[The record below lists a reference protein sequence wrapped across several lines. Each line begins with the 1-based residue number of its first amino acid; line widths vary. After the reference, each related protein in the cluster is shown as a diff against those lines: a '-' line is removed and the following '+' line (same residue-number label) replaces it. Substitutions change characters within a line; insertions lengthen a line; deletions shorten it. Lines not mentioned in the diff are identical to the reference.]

1 VNRKKVASPIQLYLN
16 LGPATT
22 AKETMKTKLHSLFI
36 GLAILAGVHQT
47 NAQVTNLGIAP
58 AGGQSVLYWPTSPT
72 NCILQSTTNLGSPN
86 WTTEKYPAPV
96 TASTVSNTTPAK
108 FFRLIYTNPP
118 AGMVLI
124 PAGSFLM
131 GNSIGDSGITDANP
145 TNVYVSAFFMDTN
158 LVDLAVWQAVH
169 DYAVA
174 FDGYIFDDVGAGKAS
189 APNQPVQTV
198 NWYDCVKWCNA
209 RSQEAGLTPCYYTDA
224 GFTQV
229 YKTGD
234 VDAVYVNWAANGYR
248 LPTEAEWEKAAR
260 GGLSGCRFPWG
271 NLISEGQAN
280 YNGNTTN
287 YSYDRGP
294 NGYNAIGSIGGTSP
308 ATSPVGSF
316 DVNGYGL
323 YDMAGNVFEW
333 CWDWYAAPPYPA
345 GSPYLGGANPTGAAT
360 GSSRVLRGGF
370 WNNYAYVARCAFRVI
385 RDPIVAD
392 YNVGFRCVRGL

>member
-1 VNRKKVASPIQLYLN
+1 
-16 LGPATT
+16 
-22 AKETMKTKLHSLFI
+22 MKTKLRIFCA
-36 GLAILAGVHQT
+36 GLAMLASVHST
-47 NAQVTNLGIAP
+47 LAQVTNLGIAP
-58 AGGQSVLYWPTSPT
+58 IAGGQSLLYWPAGSPT
-72 NCILQSTTNLGSPN
+72 NNNYILQSTTNLGSPN
-86 WTTEKYPAPV
+86 WTTEKYPVPV
-96 TASTVSNTTPAK
+96 TASTVSNITPAK

-118 AGMVLI
+118 VGMVLI

-131 GNSIGDSGITDANP
+131 GNSIGDSDITDANP

-158 LVDLAVWQAVH
+158 LVNLSIWQAVYT
-169 DYAVA
+169 YAIT
-174 FDGYIFDDVGAGKAS
+174 FNGYSFDDAGAGKA
-189 APNQPVQTV
+189 ATHPVQTV

-209 RSQEAGLTPCYYTDA
+209 RSQVAGLTPVYYMDA

-234 VDAVYVNWAANGYR
+234 VTPYVNWSANGYR

-271 NLISEGQAN
+271 NLISESQAN
-280 YNGNTTN
+280 YYGNIN
-287 YSYDRGP
+287 SYDRGP

-333 CWDWYAAPPYPA
+333 CWDWYGTPYGQP
-345 GSPYLGGANPTGAAT
+345 STTNPTGA
-360 GSSRVLRGGF
+360 GSSYRVLRGGA
-370 WNNYAYVARCAFRVI
+370 WDYSAINSRCAYRYG
-385 RDPIVAD
+385 D
-392 YNVGFRCVRGL
+392 YPSNASYDVGFRCVRGL

>member
-1 VNRKKVASPIQLYLN
+1 MAN
-16 LGPATT
+16 
-22 AKETMKTKLHSLFI
+22 ETMKTKLHSLFI
-36 GLAILAGVHQT
+36 GLAIIAGLHQAT
-47 NAQVTNLGIAP
+47 AQMTNLGIAP
-58 AGGQSVLYWPTSPT
+58 VAGGQSLLYWPAGSPT
-72 NCILQSTTNLGSPN
+72 NNNYILQSTTNLAAPN
-86 WTTEKYPAPV
+86 WTTEKYPVPV

-108 FFRLIYTNPP
+108 FFRLVYTNPP

-131 GNSIGDSGITDANP
+131 GNSIGDSDFTDANP

-158 LVDLAVWQAVH
+158 LVNLSIWQAVYT
-169 DYAVA
+169 YATT
-174 FDGYIFDDVGAGKAS
+174 FNGYSFDDAGAGKA
-189 APNQPVQTV
+189 ANHPVQTV

-209 RSQEAGLTPCYYTDA
+209 RSQEAGLTPVYYTDA

-234 VDAVYVNWAANGYR
+234 VTPYVNWSANGYR

-260 GGLSGCRFPWG
+260 GGLSGRRFPWG

-280 YNGNTTN
+280 YYGYTNGC
-287 YSYDRGP
+287 SYDLGP
-294 NGYNAIGSIGGTSP
+294 NGYNSIGSIGGTSP

-333 CWDWYAAPPYPA
+333 CWDWYGTPYGQP
-345 GSPYLGGANPTGAAT
+345 STTNPTGAGP
-360 GSSRVLRGGF
+360 GSGDRVLRGGS
-370 WNNYAYVARCAFRVI
+370 WNYGADVARCAFRVNGLI
-385 RDPIVAD
+385 PYDPG
-392 YNVGFRCVRGL
+392 YNYIGFRCVRGL